1 VECHS
6 GTRVNVDRCAVA
18 IGGLAAGGL
27 GAALV
32 ALAHPLPGWWTLVA
46 IALHLASN
54 GQYTVAVLRRRARP
68 NIVTWL
74 LWGLTP
80 MVAVAAQ
87 IDDRPG
93 PETAVTFVLGLG
105 PLVVATVALRT
116 DRSAS
121 RLTPFTVSC
130 AAAAVVGIVAW
141 QVTAAPTLAVAFC
154 ILADMLATLPTLR
167 KAFSD
172 PDSEH
177 APPYLLAMLAMLI
190 ALGTVEHPDFT
201 AYGFPLY
208 VLLVNLVLFLLI
220 ALPVAGTARLRP

>member
-1 VECHS
+1 MHGKS
-6 GTRVNVDRCAVA
+6 RANLDRCAVA

-27 GAALV
+27 CAALV
-32 ALAHPLPGWWTLVA
+32 ALAHPLPGWWTSVA
-46 IALHLASN
+46 IALHLSSN
-54 GQYTVAVLRRRARP
+54 GQYAVAVVRRRARP

-80 MVAVAAQ
+80 MVAVAAE

-93 PETAVTFVLGLG
+93 PEMAVTFVVGLG
-105 PLVVATVALRT
+105 PLVVAAVAMHT

-141 QVTAAPTLAVAFC
+141 QITAGPTLAVAFC
-154 ILADMLATLPTLR
+154 ILADVLATLPTLR
-167 KAFSD
+167 KVVGD
-172 PDSEH
+172 PNSEH

-190 ALGTVEHPDFT
+190 ALGTVEHPGFT

-208 VLLVNLVLFLLI
+208 VLLVNLVLFVFI
-220 ALPVAGTARLRP
+220 ALPVAKIRT